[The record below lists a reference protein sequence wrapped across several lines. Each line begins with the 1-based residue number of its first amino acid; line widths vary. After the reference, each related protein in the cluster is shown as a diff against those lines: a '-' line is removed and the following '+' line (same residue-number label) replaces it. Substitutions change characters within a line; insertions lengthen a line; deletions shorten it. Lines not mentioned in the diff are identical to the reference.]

1 MILIYF
7 NLWKT
12 KLGVEKEREHRELRL
27 VTMNSDPPFQ
37 QIYYSPD
44 SEDSWYE
51 IFWEKNKPRLLSQH
65 VISDKKRSVYEEHLY
80 VERKRI
86 EREMKRYWRFKSQKA
101 LKMIFIHLRRKL
113 RYILAFS
120 FMRYRINVLSISKEK
135 QKIKQ
140 KPRFLMLKD

>member
-1 MILIYF
+1 MVLIYF

-12 KLGVEKEREHRELRL
+12 KMSVEKQWDNRELKL
-27 VTMNSDPPFQ
+27 VKMNRDPIPT
-37 QIYYSPD
+37 QIYYSPE

-51 IFWEKNKPRLLSQH
+51 IFWEKNKARLLSQH

-86 EREMKRYWRFKSQKA
+86 EREMKRYWKFKSQKA
-101 LKMIFIHLRRKL
+101 LKMIFLHLRRKL

-120 FMRYRINVLSISKEK
+120 FMRYRINVLLISKQK
-135 QKIKQ
+135 QKSKQ